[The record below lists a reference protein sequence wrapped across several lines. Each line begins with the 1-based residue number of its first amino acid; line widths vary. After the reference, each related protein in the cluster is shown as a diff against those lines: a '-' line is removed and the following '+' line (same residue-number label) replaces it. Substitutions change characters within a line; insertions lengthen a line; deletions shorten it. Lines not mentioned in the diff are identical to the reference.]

1 MAIENRQ
8 EQGFYATATREDM
21 RGVWRAEGIDE
32 RSDFELADDPQR
44 QRQVG
49 HRTDLMNGNGHEVP
63 LLQSF

>member
-1 MAIENRQ
+1 
-8 EQGFYATATREDM
+8 M

-32 RSDFELADDPQR
+32 RSDFELAGYPQC

>member
-32 RSDFELADDPQR
+32 RSDFEL
-44 QRQVG
+44 
-49 HRTDLMNGNGHEVP
+49 RTTPSAKASGPPDCFDEW
-63 LLQSF
+63 